1 MMPATTVGAALR
13 PLVTRV
19 LGLAAICAIAVS
31 AGCGSPSLPTSTNTP
46 ARQLTGSMDD
56 WGAAVCKYGRY
67 RQYSLIP
74 VPTWM
79 CSGNP
84 GGGGFTT
91 LLFIFEFRDQS
102 EMRAHPEDWGHRYS
116 YASCTS
122 DDGRITVFVS
132 DVSGIGSKGEAAQLT
147 NESIQPLTRFG
158 CTITQ
163 NDPYQSPSTP
173 EQIPQPQPPPQ
184 PLPGS
189 TNAMP
194 PPTGMPPAPGNSTS
208 QYVRTE
214 SGKARCVVQPDQ
226 VACEASGP
234 GSTGFRQAPITMPE
248 SQCKY
253 SPCPGGMHSDLAEV
267 TASGAFD
274 WKDGNIGGVGSDWEQ
289 TDTTLDYGQTYHIS
303 GWTVLPSSDG
313 TRFTNDGSGH
323 GMSVS
328 IENVS
333 TF

>member
-194 PPTGMPPAPGNSTS
+194 PPTGMPPPPGNVGQFPPDADAQGWL
-208 QYVRTE
+208 QYPE
-214 SGKARCVVQPDQ
+214 ARCDYTNPA
-226 VACEASGP
+226 VAMGR
-234 GSTGFRQAPITMPE
+234 T
-248 SQCKY
+248 
-253 SPCPGGMHSDLAEV
+253 SDSALV
-267 TASGAFD
+267 
-274 WKDGNIGGVGSDWEQ
+274 ICQMGVGRYYYKG
-289 TDTTLDYGQTYHIS
+289 YGFANQLGVEIDDPVPT
-303 GWTVLPSSDG
+303 
-313 TRFTNDGSGH
+313 GSGFVATH
-323 GMSVS
+323 NGFQYSVS
-328 IENVS
+328 RAGLIIAQGATVISDETMLEYWS
-333 TF
+333 D

>member
-1 MMPATTVGAALR
+1 MNKVFWLSAVFAVA
-13 PLVTRV
+13 V
-19 LGLAAICAIAVS
+19 L
-31 AGCGSPSLPTSTNTP
+31 AGCSSPSLPTSTNTP

-116 YASCTS
+116 YASCSS

-132 DVSGIGSKGEAAQLT
+132 DVSGVGSKGEAAQLT

-184 PLPGS
+184 PLPVS

-194 PPTGMPPAPGNSTS
+194 PPTGMPPATTATAQPYWDGPWLRNYREDEQDCNSGGR
-208 QYVRTE
+208 YW
-214 SGKARCVVQPDQ
+214 VVQPGD
-226 VACEASGP
+226 
-234 GSTGFRQAPITMPE
+234 
-248 SQCKY
+248 
-253 SPCPGGMHSDLAEV
+253 GGMYALKIGCFPQSWIDALNGHCRSFGLP
-267 TASGAFD
+267 
-274 WKDGNIGGVGSDWEQ
+274 DGKCAVWDQDSI
-289 TDTTLDYGQTYHIS
+289 
-303 GWTVLPSSDG
+303 
-313 TRFTNDGSGH
+313 
-323 GMSVS
+323 MSVFKKHGNLLIVALTQACLNRAGLS
-328 IENVS
+328 DFHEGPLHQDCVVHP
-333 TF
+333 